1 MWPNLQFLADL
12 VTFTK
17 EILNGK
23 LIDSLDIILAWKA
36 HLYFRISITVEEFTQ
51 VFSCFWDS
59 KLNISS
65 PAEVF
70 LGKVDLKIC
79 SEFTGEHPCWS
90 VISIKLLCRCIKTKL
105 RHGCSPIDLLHIF
118 RAPLPKNTSRGLL
131 VIEAAY
137 IFEKYFHAIF
147 VWSFLLH
154 YFVLKSLFYFID
166 MVSQSLC
173 KCVHIQNLHDPYSLR
188 MWEIPIWKTPNTKYY
203 KDKDFSN
210 CLDIRLEILSG
221 TLINAN

>member
-59 KLNISS
+59 KLNIRS

-70 LGKVDLKIC
+70 LGKGDMKIC
-79 SEFTGEHPCWS
+79 SKFTVEHPCWS
-90 VISIKLLCRCIKTKL
+90 VISIKLLCRCIKIKL
-105 RHGCSPIDLLHIF
+105 RHRCSPIDLLHIF
-118 RAPLPKNTSRGLL
+118 RAPSPKNTSGGLP

-137 IFEKYFHAIF
+137 I
-147 VWSFLLH
+147 
-154 YFVLKSLFYFID
+154 LKSISTQYSSDHFLFIT
-166 MVSQSLC
+166 SL
-173 KCVHIQNLHDPYSLR
+173 
-188 MWEIPIWKTPNTKYY
+188 
-203 KDKDFSN
+203 
-210 CLDIRLEILSG
+210 
-221 TLINAN
+221 